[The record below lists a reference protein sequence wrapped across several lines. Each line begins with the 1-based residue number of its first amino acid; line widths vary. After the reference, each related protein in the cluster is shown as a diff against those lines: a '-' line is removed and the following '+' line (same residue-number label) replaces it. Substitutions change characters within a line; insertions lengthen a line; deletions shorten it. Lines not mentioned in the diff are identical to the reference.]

1 MIKLNFTCNVRYITR
16 VFHGLTSPNR
26 KFKVAMQDGSTPYPR
41 STMTIRQVLMDMMIQ
56 PEADHPSSQRL
67 IISVIPIM
75 SGEHAG
81 SSHIVHLDDARHRRV
96 RGQLRTQD
104 GPITART
111 NNMGDYPADYV
122 FQYMINVLGW
132 TTGTA
137 YSALGAFADNVR
149 ATVED
154 STWDPA
160 TMLVSSPIRSAVN
173 GDRQYIEQ
181 TTAEMEAQSG
191 DVDFDLSQLLE
202 DKERIDN
209 EEEQREKLLRQHQIY
224 EDLDGPRVGASGA
237 TVRTGVSA
245 VSSLA
250 SSLRSTNENN
260 IEANYKQASL
270 KLSKQRG
277 ICAALMDALQ
287 KAGIDTNAILA
298 GLENPSSATA
308 YDPVTS
314 NETAMDVDND
324 VAAAADPGPG
334 APPSGGSQAQ
344 GPPENE

>member
-1 MIKLNFTCNVRYITR
+1 
-16 VFHGLTSPNR
+16 
-26 KFKVAMQDGSTPYPR
+26 MQ
-41 STMTIRQVLMDMMIQ
+41 
-56 PEADHPSSQRL
+56 
-67 IISVIPIM
+67 
-75 SGEHAG
+75 
-81 SSHIVHLDDARHRRV
+81 
-96 RGQLRTQD
+96 
-104 GPITART
+104 
-111 NNMGDYPADYV
+111 
-122 FQYMINVLGW
+122 
-132 TTGTA
+132 
-137 YSALGAFADNVR
+137 
-149 ATVED
+149 
-154 STWDPA
+154 
-160 TMLVSSPIRSAVN
+160 VSSPIRSAVN

-298 GLENPSSATA
+298 DLENPSSVTA

-314 NETAMDVDND
+314 SETAMDVDND